1 MSKETITFEKIDF
14 NKMNNGEKIE
24 FISERDGY
32 IEDEIGVDSYGNEL
46 RDDNGSALFVKEIF
60 DE

>member
-1 MSKETITFEKIDF
+1 MKIDF

-32 IEDEIGVDSYGNEL
+32 IKDEIGMDSCGNEF
-46 RDDNGSALFVKEIF
+46 RDDNGSALFVKEIS
-60 DE
+60 DEET